1 MGKKTETA
9 KKTNTSETA
18 EKPAAKKIAATT
30 QPVAVTA
37 PKAAKKAPAAI
48 KKTATKAA
56 KPTKP
61 VFSVE
66 ALELRAY
73 FISEK
78 RQIAGLPGDA
88 HQDWI
93 EAERQLL
100 AELKAKKS
108 KKA

>member
-1 MGKKTETA
+1 MGKKTETS

-18 EKPAAKKIAATT
+18 EKPAAKKVAAIT
-30 QPVAVTA
+30 QSVAVTA
-37 PKAAKKAPAAI
+37 PKTAKKAPAAP
-48 KKTATKAA
+48 KKTVTKA
-56 KPTKP
+56 TKP
-61 VFSVE
+61 VFSLE

-73 FISEK
+73 FIAEK
-78 RQIAGLPGDA
+78 RQLAGLPGDA
-88 HQDWI
+88 HEDWI